1 MKARLRAG
9 LNKTAQ
15 IAFNDE
21 VNRQLAEKSK
31 DWYTNI
37 DSLILYVL
45 HEEFGF
51 GKDRL
56 QRFVNRLVETNGE
69 LVDYY
74 VMDDA
79 DFICKTKLK
88 RIGID
93 VDELNNIA
101 RKESNNERPEEN

>member
-1 MKARLRAG
+1 MKARMRAG
-9 LNKTAQ
+9 LNKSAQ

-31 DWYTNI
+31 EWYTNI
-37 DSLILYVL
+37 DSLILFVL

-51 GKDRL
+51 GKDRMK
-56 QRFVNRLVETNGE
+56 RFMKSLVSFNNE

-74 VMDDA
+74 KMDDA
-79 DFICKTKLK
+79 EFICKEKLK

-93 VDELNNIA
+93 VEKLNEEI
-101 RKESNNERPEEN
+101 KNERP